1 MSYVKKFN
9 VVVVDYE
16 LKQHLR
22 FSHKVHV
29 NVNSYV
35 TSKEESNQT
44 VAIFHELFYHKYH
57 LDGYL
62 AWPNLICAQDCSKL
76 LSLEI

>member
-9 VVVVDYE
+9 VVVVDYK

-44 VAIFHELFYHKYH
+44 VAMFHELF
-57 LDGYL
+57 
-62 AWPNLICAQDCSKL
+62 
-76 LSLEI
+76 